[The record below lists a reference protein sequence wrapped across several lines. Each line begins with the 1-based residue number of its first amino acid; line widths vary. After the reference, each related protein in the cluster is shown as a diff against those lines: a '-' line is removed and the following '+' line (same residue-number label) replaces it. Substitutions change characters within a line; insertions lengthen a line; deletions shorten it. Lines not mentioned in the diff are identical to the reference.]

1 MGARLRVLRRQIRAV
16 GSIKK
21 TTKAMEMVASS
32 RIAKAQAR
40 MEAAQP
46 YSHEITRVLTALA
59 SSSTLEHP
67 LLVERER
74 PRRAGVL
81 VITSDR
87 GLAGAYSANVVR
99 RAGELSE
106 LLRSEDK
113 EPVLYVV
120 GRKGVGYYRFRSRP
134 IAAEWTGFSE
144 QPSYSDAREIGSTLI
159 RAFVA
164 GADDTG
170 EDAADGGGDGGGG
183 GGANGGGA
191 PAGRDGRPGVDELH
205 VVYTQFKSMISQSP
219 AAVRIAPLV
228 VEEVDEPPEGVLLPE
243 YEFEP
248 EPEPLLD
255 ALLPKY
261 VNTRIFAA
269 LLESAVAESAARR
282 RACKAATDNADDLIK
297 SYTREANQARQAEIT
312 QEISEIVGTA
322 DALAGSGK

>member
-1 MGARLRVLRRQIRAV
+1 MGARLRVLRRQIRSVA
-16 GSIKK
+16 SIKK

-32 RIAKAQAR
+32 RIAKAQGR

-46 YSHEITRVLTALA
+46 YSHEITRALTALA
-59 SSSTLEHP
+59 SNSTLDHP

-74 PRRAGVL
+74 PQRAGML

-87 GLAGAYSANVVR
+87 GLAGAYSTNAVR
-99 RAGELSE
+99 RAGELAE
-106 LLRSEDK
+106 LLRSEGK
-113 EPVLYVV
+113 EPVLYIV
-120 GRKGVGYYRFRSRP
+120 GRKGVGYYRFRGRDV
-134 IAAEWTGFSE
+134 AAQWTGFSE
-144 QPSYSDAREIGSTLI
+144 QPSFGDAREIGNTLI

-170 EDAADGGGDGGGG
+170 GGSEGGEETSAGADGVL
-183 GGANGGGA
+183 
-191 PAGRDGRPGVDELH
+191 GVDELH
-205 VVYTQFKSMISQSP
+205 VVYTQFTSMISQTP

-228 VEEVDEPPEGVLLPE
+228 VEEADEPPEGVLLPE
-243 YEFEP
+243 YEYEP
-248 EPEPLLD
+248 EPEALLD

-282 RACKAATDNADDLIK
+282 RACQAATDNADDLIK

-322 DALAGSGK
+322 DALATAGK